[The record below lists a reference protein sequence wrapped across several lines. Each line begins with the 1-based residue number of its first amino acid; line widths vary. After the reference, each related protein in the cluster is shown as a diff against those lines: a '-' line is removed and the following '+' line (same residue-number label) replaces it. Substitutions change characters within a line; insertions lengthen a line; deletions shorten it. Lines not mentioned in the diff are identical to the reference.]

1 METRSTQPSPFGKA
15 ATPRNFMC
23 VSHAF
28 LFRFFFSFLVFA
40 LFTLTIFMC
49 LWLLFVFVLVQQP
62 SNIYSCVALKK
73 TLQIR
78 TCVRACVLCQSQ
90 KKMAVFR
97 LTCAEYACVCIWWVA
112 ISHLVSAGG
121 KRFRFELWVC
131 CHKWPFQSYLKR
143 FGIAI
148 DGETKSQNA
157 LDKAEQK
164 GNRFVGWS
172 WFSKG
177 GIKVFFTALRYVI
190 FENGVW
196 VLKKVEVYANTFFLI
211 Y

>member
-1 METRSTQPSPFGKA
+1 
-15 ATPRNFMC
+15 
-23 VSHAF
+23 
-28 LFRFFFSFLVFA
+28 
-40 LFTLTIFMC
+40 MC

-148 DGETKSQNA
+148 DGETKSRNA
-157 LDKAEQK
+157 PDKAKQK
-164 GNRFVGWS
+164 GYRFVGWS
-172 WFSKG
+172 WFSMG
-177 GIKVFFTALRYVI
+177 GLKVFLTALRYVL

-196 VLKKVEVYANTFFLI
+196 VLKKVEVYANTFFMI
-211 Y
+211 YLKN